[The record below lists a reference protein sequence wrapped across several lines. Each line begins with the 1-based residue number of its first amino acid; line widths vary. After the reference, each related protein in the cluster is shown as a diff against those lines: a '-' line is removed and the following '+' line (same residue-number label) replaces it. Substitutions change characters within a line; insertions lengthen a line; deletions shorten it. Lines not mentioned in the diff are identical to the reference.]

1 MNATELVIAWHNAKR
16 AETEANEKR
25 TKIENEI
32 LKLITVKEEGRSSAM
47 LTNTTRC
54 IATSKL
60 SYKVD
65 LKLLQQLT
73 QSWPESERP
82 IKTKVEA
89 DESRLKQIRHER
101 PELWKKLAQAITL
114 KPYKTHITLE
124 KVDGV

>member
-1 MNATELVIAWHNAKR
+1 MNVIELITAWHDAKR
-16 AETEANEKR
+16 AETEANAKR
-25 TKIENEI
+25 NEIERQI
-32 LKLITVKEEGRSSAM
+32 LKLITVKEEGRSVTM

-60 SYKVD
+60 NYKAD

-89 DESRLKQIRHER
+89 NEPRLKQIRHER
-101 PELWKKLAQAITL
+101 PDLWKKLAQAITL